1 MNPSVFKPKQLV
13 ENSVE
18 KIARTREAESA
29 LAPAKNAA
37 PVEMMPINPLFST
50 TYEQHPKRSGIKSP
64 TCAGA
69 LNAP

>member
-1 MNPSVFKPKQLV
+1 MNPGICRPKQLV

-18 KIARTREAESA
+18 KMTRTRKAESV

-37 PVEMMPINPLFST
+37 PVEMMPINPFFSI
-50 TYEQHPKRSGIKSP
+50 TYEQHPMRIGFKSP
-64 TCAGA
+64 SRAGA